1 MKTFHT
7 IFDKFDAI
15 ITVILEWVCITL
27 FAGLTLLLTANIVM
41 RFVPLFSLHWFDEIV
56 ELIFAALVFY
66 GAAALWVT
74 HGHFSVGDWI
84 SKYIPGVRLRY
95 AYRLLIELLS
105 LAFMGIFLK
114 YSYLLTTRAEDVTNA
129 LQLPKSVLYMSMP
142 IAAAIMVL
150 YSIKNVVVE
159 IGCIIDPA
167 LGETFRIKPE
177 DAAH

>member
-1 MKTFHT
+1 MKAFHS
-7 IFDKFDAI
+7 IFAKFDAV

-27 FAGLTLLLTANIVM
+27 FAGLTVLLTANIVM

-66 GAAALWVT
+66 GAAALWVA

-84 SKYIPGVRLRY
+84 SKYIRNVRLRY

-105 LAFMGIFLK
+105 LAFMAIFLK
-114 YSYLLTTRAEDVTNA
+114 YSYQLTVRAEDVTNA

-150 YSIKNVVVE
+150 YSLKNVVVE
-159 IGCIIDPA
+159 LGCIIDPEQ
-167 LGETFRIKPE
+167 GETYR
-177 DAAH
+177 H

>member
-1 MKTFHT
+1 MKAFHA
-7 IFDKFDAI
+7 IFDRFDAF

-74 HGHFSVGDWI
+74 RGHFSVGDWI
-84 SKYIPGVRLRY
+84 SKYIPSVRLRY
-95 AYRLLIELLS
+95 VYRLLIELAS
-105 LAFMGIFLK
+105 LFFMGVFLK
-114 YSYLLTTRAEDVTNA
+114 YSYELAMRAEDVTNA
-129 LQLPKSVLYMSMP
+129 LQLPKTLLYSCMP
-142 IAAAIMVL
+142 IAAAIMLL
-150 YSIKNVVVE
+150 YSVKNVVIEV
-159 IGCIIDPA
+159 GCIIDPEN
-167 LGETFRIKPE
+167 GERFRATPE